1 MLQPVP
7 PSLTQAWKL
16 GLAGPLHVWFTPVWA
31 TLDLTDNMTDNITDN
46 ITDNCTNED
55 IRNARA
61 YTFGVLGSDLVEERN
76 SPIKLV
82 SGQVGE
88 SMW

>member
-1 MLQPVP
+1 M
-7 PSLTQAWKL
+7 

-31 TLDLTDNMTDNITDN
+31 TLNLTGNKTVDDCSNENIS
-46 ITDNCTNED
+46 
-55 IRNARA
+55 NARA
-61 YTFGVLGSDLVEERN
+61 YTFGVLGSDFVVERN
-76 SPIKLV
+76 SPKKLV

>member
-1 MLQPVP
+1 M
-7 PSLTQAWKL
+7 QAWKQNL
-16 GLAGPLHVWFTPVWA
+16 TGSLHVWFTPVWA
-31 TLDLTDNMTDNITDN
+31 TLDLTGNITD
-46 ITDNCTNED
+46 DCSNED

-61 YTFGVLGSDLVEERN
+61 YTFGVLGSDLVVERN